1 MAIDYGAKRV
11 GVAVTD
17 PLQIIATALDTV
29 DTPVLFTYL
38 DTYFKKE
45 TVDKLVVGMPYNH
58 GYAENAVMPKILLF
72 IEQFKKKYPTIIVD
86 TLDERFTSKM
96 ASSIILQSG
105 VNKKA
110 RRDKA
115 TIDRVSAVVLLQSY
129 MG

>member
-1 MAIDYGAKRV
+1 
-11 GVAVTD
+11 
-17 PLQIIATALDTV
+17 
-29 DTPVLFTYL
+29 
-38 DTYFKKE
+38 
-45 TVDKLVVGMPYNH
+45 MPYNH
-58 GYAENAVMPKILLF
+58 GYAENAVMPKVLLF
-72 IEQFKKKYPTIIVD
+72 IEQFKKRHPSIVVD